1 MNTLSRLLILACLA
15 VFIVPVSA
23 EEYKLGAVNAVKV
36 LDASPQAEQARATI
50 EKEFTPRDKQLVA
63 AQKEIKSM
71 EDKLSK
77 DSAIMSDD
85 ERNKM
90 ERDIINKKRDLKRD
104 QDEFR
109 EDFNLRRNEEFAK
122 IQKEIVEAIQKVAK
136 DNNYD
141 IVLSDGVLFAS
152 PKVDISNLVIDY
164 LKKQSSSSSSS
175 SAGSGTAPAKSDDSA
190 SKTGSS
196 TDTKTN
202 KK

>member
-1 MNTLSRLLILACLA
+1 MNTLSQLLLLVGLT
-15 VFIVPVSA
+15 VFFAPVSA
-23 EEYKLGAVNAVKV
+23 EEYKLGAVNAVRV

-63 AQKEIKSM
+63 AQKELKAL
-71 EDKLSK
+71 EDKLNK

-85 ERNKM
+85 ERNKL

-122 IQKEIVEAIQKVAK
+122 IQKDIVNAIQKVAK

-152 PKVDISNLVIDY
+152 PKVDISNLVIEY
-164 LKKQSSSSSSS
+164 LKKQSSSSAATTESAPVKSSE
-175 SAGSGTAPAKSDDSA
+175 SA
-190 SKTGSS
+190 SKTESAP
-196 TDTKTN
+196 DTKTN